1 MSLSDLVLS
10 IADNKQM
17 LGLRYAE
24 WATRAPSLEA
34 DIAAAAMG
42 LDDLGHSRVLYG
54 CLEPLGSDPR
64 GPDRESDPG
73 SLRSLPYFD
82 EPWTEWAQFVAA
94 NAILDTAF
102 TVMIEAGV
110 NGSVEVL
117 QHRLRKML
125 MEERYHFLHGRSWLK
140 SRRRHAAEPRV
151 AGSDEWFGPADG
163 ESPST
168 KRFGWSISP
177 LSSNAAGRRSRRAPA
192 VDRLKVGTRRRR
204 SHPAI
209 DEGPFAFRAGWR
221 RRVPLGPRK
230 KAEPPAGARSSRALP
245 APSERDGLVIS
256 LFGTQAMTPST
267 VAAAAH
273 PLQLQAHE

>member
-1 MSLSDLVLS
+1 VSLSDLVLS

-54 CLEPLGSDPR
+54 CLEPLGEDPR
-64 GPDRESDPG
+64 GPDRESDPA
-73 SLRSLPYFD
+73 SLRALPYFD
-82 EPWTEWAQFVAA
+82 EPWSEWAQFVAA

-102 TVMIEAGV
+102 TAMIESCV

-140 SRRRHAAEPRV
+140 SGINTEPLNR
-151 AGSDEWFGPADG
+151 AWREAIEWFGPPDG
-163 ESPST
+163 EVAAMQREGKLSLGPAELRARIEEQLET
-168 KRFGWSISP
+168 RGPKVDVDWRGWDSVR
-177 LSSNAAGRRSRRAPA
+177 RRSRP
-192 VDRLKVGTRRRR
+192 G
-204 SHPAI
+204 AI
-209 DEGPFAFRAGWR
+209 DEQTFGMLRGLEEKKFAPTSA
-221 RRVPLGPRK
+221 
-230 KAEPPAGARSSRALP
+230 
-245 APSERDGLVIS
+245 
-256 LFGTQAMTPST
+256 QAK
-267 VAAAAH
+267 
-273 PLQLQAHE
+273 EG

>member
-1 MSLSDLVLS
+1 VSLSDLVLS

-54 CLEPLGSDPR
+54 CLEPLGEDPR
-64 GPDRESDPG
+64 GPERESDPA
-73 SLRSLPYFD
+73 SLRALPYFD

-94 NAILDTAF
+94 NAVLDTAF
-102 TVMIEAGV
+102 TLMIEASV

-140 SRRRHAAEPRV
+140 SGIRAEPLSR
-151 AGSDEWFGPADG
+151 AWSEAIEWFGPPDG
-163 ESPST
+163 EVAAFHREGKLSMGPQGLRAKLEAQLETKSPSVNVDW
-168 KRFGWSISP
+168 KAWDPQR
-177 LSSNAAGRRSRRAPA
+177 RRSRP
-192 VDRLKVGTRRRR
+192 G
-204 SHPAI
+204 AI
-209 DEGPFAFRAGWR
+209 DEHTFGMLRGLEEKKFAAT
-221 RRVPLGPRK
+221 K
-230 KAEPPAGARSSRALP
+230 EA
-245 APSERDGLVIS
+245 
-256 LFGTQAMTPST
+256 
-267 VAAAAH
+267 
-273 PLQLQAHE
+273 

>member
-54 CLEPLGSDPR
+54 CLEPLGADPR
-64 GPDRESDPG
+64 GPDRESDAS
-73 SLRSLPYFD
+73 SLRSLQYFD

-102 TVMIEAGV
+102 TVMIEACV

-140 SRRRHAAEPRV
+140 SGVDAAPLNEAWRE
-151 AGSDEWFGPADG
+151 AIEWFGPPDG
-163 ESPST
+163 ETAAFHKEGRLSMGPSELRSRLEDKLET
-168 KRFGWSISP
+168 KAPALRIDWKGWDP
-177 LSSNAAGRRSRRAPA
+177 VRRRSRP
-192 VDRLKVGTRRRR
+192 G
-204 SHPAI
+204 AI
-209 DEGPFAFRAGWR
+209 DDRTFAMLRGLEEKKYANAPTKEG
-221 RRVPLGPRK
+221 
-230 KAEPPAGARSSRALP
+230 
-245 APSERDGLVIS
+245 
-256 LFGTQAMTPST
+256 
-267 VAAAAH
+267 
-273 PLQLQAHE
+273 

>member
-10 IADNKQM
+10 LADNKQM

-64 GPDRESDPG
+64 GPERETDPG

-102 TVMIEAGV
+102 SVVIQACVE
-110 NGSVEVL
+110 GSSEVL
-117 QHRLRKML
+117 QQRLRKML
-125 MEERYHFLHGRSWLK
+125 MEERFHFLHGRSWLRSGIERK
-140 SRRRHAAEPRV
+140 PLDEAWRQAI
-151 AGSDEWFGPADG
+151 EWFGPPDG
-163 ESPST
+163 GIANLHRQGLLTMGPTELRAKLEERLEAKAPAI
-168 KRFGWSISP
+168 KVDWKGWD
-177 LSSNAAGRRSRRAPA
+177 ATRRRSRP
-192 VDRLKVGTRRRR
+192 G
-204 SHPAI
+204 AI
-209 DEGPFAFRAGWR
+209 DESTFAMLRGLEEKRF
-221 RRVPLGPRK
+221 
-230 KAEPPAGARSSRALP
+230 
-245 APSERDGLVIS
+245 APSGAPAKEV
-256 LFGTQAMTPST
+256 
-267 VAAAAH
+267 
-273 PLQLQAHE
+273 

>member
-10 IADNKQM
+10 LADNKQM

-42 LDDLGHSRVLYG
+42 LDDLGHSRVLFG

-64 GPDRESDPG
+64 GTERESDPG

-102 TVMIEAGV
+102 TVMIEACV

-140 SRRRHAAEPRV
+140 SGVAATPLNV
-151 AGSDEWFGPADG
+151 AWQEAIEWFGPPDG
-163 ESPST
+163 ETSAFHREGKLSMGPVELRSRLEEKLETKAPSI
-168 KRFGWSISP
+168 KVDWKSWDSVR
-177 LSSNAAGRRSRRAPA
+177 RRSRQ
-192 VDRLKVGTRRRR
+192 G
-204 SHPAI
+204 AI
-209 DEGPFAFRAGWR
+209 DERTFSMLRGLEEKKFA
-221 RRVPLGPRK
+221 V
-230 KAEPPAGARSSRALP
+230 
-245 APSERDGLVIS
+245 APTKEG
-256 LFGTQAMTPST
+256 
-267 VAAAAH
+267 
-273 PLQLQAHE
+273 